1 MTQVSPKHD
10 ALSSILKFYA
20 SVQTFFVSRDFR
32 LNNTDR
38 ADLSAHL
45 RHDIG
50 EDDCRPAAPSSL
62 LQQEVTRAMSVDRM
76 LLRSF

>member
-10 ALSSILKFYA
+10 VLA
-20 SVQTFFVSRDFR
+20 SFQEFVASFQTLFVSRNFR
-32 LNNTDR
+32 LNNTYR
-38 ADLSAHL
+38 ADLSTHL

-50 EDDCRPAAPSSL
+50 EDDCRPAAELPFA
-62 LQQEVTRAMSVDRM
+62 QQEVTRAMSVERM

>member
-10 ALSSILKFYA
+10 ALSSIQEFYA

-50 EDDCRPAAPSSL
+50 EDDCRPAAPLPLS
-62 LQQEVTRAMSVDRM
+62 QQEVSCATSVERL